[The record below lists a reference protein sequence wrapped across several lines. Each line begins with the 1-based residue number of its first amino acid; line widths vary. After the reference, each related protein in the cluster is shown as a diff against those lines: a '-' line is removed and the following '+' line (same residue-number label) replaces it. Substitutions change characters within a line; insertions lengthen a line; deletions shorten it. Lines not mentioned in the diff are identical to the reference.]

1 MVSKIKLKV
10 LKAKVKSSCDRRFN
24 FDRGSSVT
32 AVEALKQAGAEV
44 LGVVAIF
51 TYGLKKADDTFSNI
65 QLPFYTL
72 SDYNELI
79 EVAENEG
86 EISSEDIQTLVE
98 WRDNLA

>member
-1 MVSKIKLKV
+1 MIEDLISTGDL
-10 LKAKVKSSCDRRFN
+10 
-24 FDRGSSVT
+24 SVT
-32 AVEALKQAGAEV
+32 AVEAFKTSRCRSIRCCSYLYLRFE
-44 LGVVAIF
+44 
-51 TYGLKKADDTFSNI
+51 KADDTFSNI

>member
-1 MVSKIKLKV
+1 M
-10 LKAKVKSSCDRRFN
+10 KVKSSCDRRFN

-32 AVEALKQAGAEV
+32 AVEALKLAGRSIRCCSYLYLRFE
-44 LGVVAIF
+44 
-51 TYGLKKADDTFSNI
+51 KADDTFSNI

-86 EISSEDIQTLVE
+86 KISSEDIQTLVE

>member
-1 MVSKIKLKV
+1 
-10 LKAKVKSSCDRRFN
+10 
-24 FDRGSSVT
+24 
-32 AVEALKQAGAEV
+32 V

-86 EISSEDIQTLVE
+86 KISSEDIQTLVE

>member
-1 MVSKIKLKV
+1 M
-10 LKAKVKSSCDRRFN
+10 
-24 FDRGSSVT
+24 
-32 AVEALKQAGAEV
+32 
-44 LGVVAIF
+44 
-51 TYGLKKADDTFSNI
+51 KKADDTFSNI

-86 EISSEDIQTLVE
+86 KISSEDIQTLVE